1 MSKNIGNF
9 AKITDMSSN
18 SKHKIVE
25 VVTEKIRK
33 ADNGSLFFSNSFP
46 EYGDEYIGHIMSNLV
61 NSGELYRIG
70 RGVYLKTASTRFGLV
85 YPSVD
90 VIAKSIAE
98 RDNAEVLP
106 TGAMAL
112 NILGLST
119 QVPMNPTFITS
130 GSARTINIGGRN
142 ITFKRAVPRNFAI
155 KGKRR
160 RLIVQALKAIGE
172 KNMTSQDCDDIG
184 LLIKKFPEPDSF
196 ESDLK
201 AMPTWI
207 RRLFLTYATNTN
219 K

>member
-1 MSKNIGNF
+1 MISAVKPKVVEI
-9 AKITDMSSN
+9 ITD
-18 SKHKIVE
+18 KI
-25 VVTEKIRK
+25 KK

-46 EYGDEYIGHIMSNLV
+46 EYDDEYIGHIMSNLV
-61 NSGELYRIG
+61 KSGDLFRIG
-70 RGVYLKTASTRFGLV
+70 RGINLKTTSTRIGLV

-90 VIAKSIAE
+90 VIANAIAE

-130 GSARTINIGGRN
+130 GSARIINIGGRN

-155 KGKRR
+155 KGKKR

-172 KNMTSQDCDDIG
+172 KNMTEEDTYKIG
-184 LLIKKFPEPDSF
+184 MLIKHFPEPENF

-201 AMPTWI
+201 AMPTWV
-207 RRLFLTYATNTN
+207 RRLFLKYSSNEN
-219 K
+219 NYKRS